1 MDGEHV
7 GPGHGRREHAGL
19 GVHPAPEVGLGAC
32 ECEVLLAAHVVV
44 LGPERVKVDGER
56 LRHEV
61 PQQRV
66 FLQHLVGQVL
76 DSIRTSLQ
84 VIGQLLSKLIDP
96 FVGVVVIPVNVS
108 LA

>member
-32 ECEVLLAAHVVV
+32 EGEVLLAAHVVV
-44 LGPERVKVDGER
+44 LGPEGVEVDRER
-56 LRHEV
+56 LGHEV

-66 FLQHLVGQVL
+66 FLQHLVRQVL
-76 DSIRTSLQ
+76 DCIRASLQ

-96 FVGVVVIPVNVS
+96 FIGVVVIPVNIS